1 VRFGDHVSIA
11 QAGGMASQIA
21 AYGDVTAGEEPREYL
36 IEVFRLSKL
45 PSLKEQL
52 TKWET
57 YGFLRWR
64 EINV

>member
-1 VRFGDHVSIA
+1 
-11 QAGGMASQIA
+11 MASQIA